1 MQKTPQILEHGA
13 ESLGAKCVDA
23 WAWSAKIFM
32 LRVNAYQRALT
43 AKNAHNYRT
52 NCARHKM
59 TSTINISFF
68 LQTPQ
73 HSLSGLIYKV
83 VMEAESRDRQELNN
97 MDFLSK
103 LIWIVTLLSVQHA

>member
-13 ESLGAKCVDA
+13 ESLGAKCVDE

-32 LRVNAYQRALT
+32 LHVNAYQRALT

-52 NCARHKM
+52 YKM